1 MRHPLV
7 TICLLIVT
15 SSTHAQTIGAVFA
28 EYQPQGTI
36 RDHVLGAW
44 KLVSTEIRYLDG
56 HTTPYPDL
64 GPDAIG
70 FLLYTP
76 DSHMCAQLMKPGRPK
91 WADAERPTAA
101 EAESALNGFNSYCG
115 TFEIRESERTIIHH
129 PETAWSPG
137 WVGSE
142 QARPYHLVNQ
152 NRFYFR
158 GEDEIEQKDGTR
170 SVITWTIT
178 WERLPAK

>member
-1 MRHPLV
+1 MLNAILL
-7 TICLLIVT
+7 TCLLSFVA
-15 SSTHAQTIGAVFA
+15 STPAQTTAPASA
-28 EYQPQGTI
+28 EYQLQGTI
-36 RDHVLGAW
+36 RNYFLGAW
-44 KLVSTEIRYLDG
+44 KLVSTEIRYPDG

-64 GPDAIG
+64 GPDAVG
-70 FLLYTP
+70 FLLYTS
-76 DSHMCAQLMKPGRPK
+76 DGHMCAQLMKPGRPK